1 FALTIPLVFWDSGFL
16 LMRPRSMVGGDLHFL
31 WKPYAIYQNV
41 DRNYGVQAY
50 EKGHGFPNAQAFLT
64 LVENFMNIGYLWLVH
79 AQGSPAAPLLGFASA
94 LMTLSKTALYWL
106 IEYYCGGCSIMHN
119 DLQTLVAY
127 WVLPMGLWLLVPAC
141 IVWRLGQ
148 DIATVLH
155 AA

>member
-1 FALTIPLVFWDSGFL
+1 MAFQTRKVSVLIMPPQGAPSHHAV
-16 LMRPRSMVGGDLHFL
+16 
-31 WKPYAIYQNV
+31 
-41 DRNYGVQAY
+41 
-50 EKGHGFPNAQAFLT
+50 AFLT

-127 WVLPMGLWLLVPAC
+127 WVLPMGYVFAILETRLVMSS
-141 IVWRLGQ
+141 
-148 DIATVLH
+148 
-155 AA
+155 